1 MVIVATEVLPASG
14 LVEEEEAVVISQ
26 IYTKSAYCTKKR
38 KKDSAVKKAVA
49 SDLISL
55 VVVA

>member
-26 IYTKSAYCTKKR
+26 IYINLHIAPKKER
-38 KKDSAVKKAVA
+38 KIVQ
-49 SDLISL
+49 
-55 VVVA
+55 